1 MPSLSLI
8 IAVPP
13 FLISNILGGRPDWYV
28 YSMRNWSI
36 WSYFISYFPIKL
48 IKTADIPPNKVDK
61 VLSDFAPNCL
71 LHCFCYGSWIRSVH
85 KYTEYLKDVMQGKLI
100 AVAYTLRTY
109 RNQFSLG

>member
-48 IKTADIPPNKVDK
+48 IKTADIPPNKVD
-61 VLSDFAPNCL
+61 
-71 LHCFCYGSWIRSVH
+71 FCQILPLIVYCIAFDVDPGSSQYANI
-85 KYTEYLKDVMQGKLI
+85 ENI
-100 AVAYTLRTY
+100 
-109 RNQFSLG
+109 